1 MSDALLADKERLLA
15 EAAPVVRAILARKSG
30 MSLAPDDA
38 RRDNV
43 DALELCQDVLARLWE
58 RLAGESGGGA
68 TAPEVRDFR
77 GYAATVAYNAWS
89 DHLRE
94 KYPRRTS
101 LKNRLRYF
109 LGHQGAYALWQ
120 DAEGELQTG
129 LAKWQ
134 LGARGATGERVAA
147 LREGRDRLP
156 AGSVPR
162 QPMERF
168 AAADWDRL
176 LAALFGR
183 LGGPVGLDDLVGI
196 VAELIGLAEERVDSL
211 DEEPGEDM
219 PARELADREGA
230 PPDRTVE
237 LRRALARLW
246 AAVRALKPDYR
257 VAYLLNI
264 PGPGKSRGDIDVFP
278 LNGVASIAEIG
289 AAIGLT
295 DGQFRTLWDGLEL
308 AAGDRGELASLATPE
323 AQFCL
328 LWKYL
333 PLPDALI
340 GRVLGLEPQQV
351 INRRMLALRELARAL
366 DDGSGAQVRG
376 RG

>member
-1 MSDALLADKERLLA
+1 MSDALRAEQERLLE

-43 DALELCQDVLARLWE
+43 DAVELCQDVLARLWE
-58 RLAGESGGGA
+58 RLAGEGG
-68 TAPEVRDFR
+68 TAPEVRDFK

-109 LGHQGAYALWQ
+109 LGHQPAYALWQ
-120 DAEGELQTG
+120 DAEGELLAG
-129 LAKWQ
+129 LPKWQ
-134 LGARGATGERVAA
+134 LGARAATGERVAT

-176 LAALFGR
+176 LAALFAR

-196 VAELIGLAEERVDSL
+196 VAGLIDLEEERVDSL
-211 DEEPGEDM
+211 DEEPPEDS
-219 PARELADREGA
+219 PARELADRVGVQ
-230 PPDRTVE
+230 PDHAVE
-237 LRRALARLW
+237 VRRALARLW
-246 AAVRALKPDYR
+246 TAVRALKSDYR
-257 VAYLLNI
+257 IAYLLNL

-278 LNGVASIAEIG
+278 LNGIASIGEIR
-289 AAIGLT
+289 AAVGLS
-295 DGQFRTLWDGLEL
+295 DGQFRTLWGGLEL
-308 AAGDRGELASLATPE
+308 AAADRGEVAAPATPE

-340 GRVLGLEPQQV
+340 GRILGLEPQQV

-366 DDGSGAQVRG
+366 EDRSGTGARD
-376 RG
+376 RR

>member
-1 MSDALLADKERLLA
+1 MSDALRAEQERLLE

-43 DALELCQDVLARLWE
+43 DAVELCQDVLARLWE
-58 RLAGESGGGA
+58 RLAGEGG
-68 TAPEVRDFR
+68 TAPEVRDFK

-109 LGHQGAYALWQ
+109 LGHQPAYALWQ
-120 DAEGELQTG
+120 DAEGELLAG
-129 LAKWQ
+129 LPKWQ
-134 LGARGATGERVAA
+134 LGARAATGERVAT

-176 LAALFGR
+176 LAALFAR

-196 VAELIGLAEERVDSL
+196 VAGLIDLEEERVDSL
-211 DEEPGEDM
+211 DEEPPEDS
-219 PARELADREGA
+219 PARELADRVGVQ
-230 PPDRTVE
+230 PDHAVE
-237 LRRALARLW
+237 VRRALARLW
-246 AAVRALKPDYR
+246 TAVRALKSDYR
-257 VAYLLNI
+257 IAYLLNL

-278 LNGVASIAEIG
+278 LNGIASIGEIG
-289 AAIGLT
+289 AAVGLS
-295 DGQFRTLWDGLEL
+295 DGQFRTLWGGLEL
-308 AAGDRGELASLATPE
+308 AAADRGEVAAPATPE

-340 GRVLGLEPQQV
+340 GRILGLEPQQV

-366 DDGSGAQVRG
+366 EDRSANGARD
-376 RG
+376 RR